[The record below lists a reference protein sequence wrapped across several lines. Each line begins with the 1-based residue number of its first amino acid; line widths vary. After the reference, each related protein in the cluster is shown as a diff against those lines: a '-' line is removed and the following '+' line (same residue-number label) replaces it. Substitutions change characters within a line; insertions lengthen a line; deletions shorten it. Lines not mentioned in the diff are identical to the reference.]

1 MSQVVTSSIA
11 ISWVAL
17 LYLGACSASNED
29 SGIQELDLTRT
40 YRAAPD
46 GGEQWL
52 VPDMSIEPFSEEIFC
67 YYGSHQRETVG
78 VNYLQPFM
86 SSHNH
91 HAFIQATDQKDRPD
105 GTLERCTSV
114 GSMEQTSPLFEFTG
128 SSFTSD
134 GNYLALP
141 ENSAIKL
148 NQGQQWVIEAHF
160 INPTPDRIIVN
171 AAFNLGFVPV
181 ETVERWTASWQ
192 FDIGDLLVPA
202 GQEATLQFECGFP
215 MEVSLLTLAGH
226 MHEFGRKI
234 VIDLIQGEEN
244 TKIYAVE
251 EWTPEYRDYPP
262 LSSWEP
268 DELLL
273 TPDDSLSI
281 SCTWKNNEEE
291 ALSFPQEMCTAKGL
305 VLDTED
311 AIFCVNGNQMGQ
323 GESE

>member
-1 MSQVVTSSIA
+1 MNPIVTSSTSTSLI
-11 ISWVAL
+11 VFL
-17 LYLGACSASNED
+17 CLGACSAGNED
-29 SGIQELDLTRT
+29 SGIQELDLTRD

-91 HAFIQATDQKDRPD
+91 HAFIQATDQNDKPD

-114 GSMEQTSPLFEFTG
+114 GGMEQTSPLFEFTG

-141 ENSAIKL
+141 DQSAIKL
-148 NQGQQWVIEAHF
+148 KQGQQWVIEAHF

-171 AAFNLGFVPV
+171 AAFNLGFVPA
-181 ETVERWTASWQ
+181 ESVERWTASWQ
-192 FDIGDLLVPA
+192 FDIGDLLLPA
-202 GQEATLQFECGFP
+202 GQESSLEFQCGFP
-215 MEVSLLTLAGH
+215 TEVSLLTLAGH
-226 MHEFGRKI
+226 MHEFGRRQ
-234 VIDLIQGEEN
+234 VIDLIQGDE
-244 TKIYAVE
+244 KSRIYTVE
-251 EWTPEYRDYPP
+251 EWSPEYRDYPP
-262 LSSWEP
+262 LTSWDP
-268 DELLL
+268 DELRI
-273 TPDDSLSI
+273 TPDESLSI
-281 SCTWKNNEEE
+281 SCSWENTEQED
-291 ALSFPQEMCTAKGL
+291 LTFPQEMCTAKGL

-311 AIFCVNGNQMGQ
+311 AIFCVNGIQMGQ